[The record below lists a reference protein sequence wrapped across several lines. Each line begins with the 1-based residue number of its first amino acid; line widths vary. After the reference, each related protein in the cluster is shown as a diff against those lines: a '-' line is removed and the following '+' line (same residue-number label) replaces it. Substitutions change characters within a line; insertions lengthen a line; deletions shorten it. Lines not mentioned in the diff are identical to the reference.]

1 MMTPKSTT
9 AAPLLQAPAKQAI
22 APRIWTARSIFAL
35 LLAITLTGGV
45 WFGLQDL
52 SFHARIAFIT
62 FGLAVI
68 GWVFTNIDDTYVAL
82 VAAMVFT
89 ITGINSPDE
98 FFEALGDSTI
108 WLLLASFIIA
118 AAATA
123 SGLSRRLAVRV
134 VTRARSVKHL
144 FYLLTGVL
152 LVTTFIV
159 PTTSGRA
166 ALMLPVFIAIS
177 TAIDNR
183 RITRALALLFPTII
197 LLSTVASLIGAGA
210 HLVTVEILWR
220 MADERIGFG
229 RWLMLGL
236 PFALVSCYISTW
248 VILKLFLNRDE
259 QRHALHLRADQLAG
273 ETQVTGP
280 FTRREQFV
288 LWVVV
293 ALVLLWS
300 TEALHGINNTIVAL
314 VGALIVTMPTIGA
327 VSFKEAVKK
336 VEWMMLL
343 FMAATI
349 ELGEALVESG
359 GAEWLVGT
367 LFDTL
372 QGQFATSALAI
383 AVVIIGVSL
392 LSHLLITS
400 RTARSSVLVPL
411 VILLAMSL
419 GYNPTTLAFLS
430 TAAAGFCLT
439 LTVSAKP
446 LTMFSRSH
454 EATFTPR
461 DLLKLSGVL
470 LPIHFGLLLVFALY
484 VWPLMGLTISREAP
498 QTRPYAPTWNT
509 KSFEWLPSPSQ
520 SFEGSQQNVSNRIPM
535 VSVYAF
541 TQHRAAFEKQRLNW
555 NLIERFRLSSAP
567 WFQPS
572 AGSVAGTPTLAS
584 RVVRS
589 SCYQEETVI
598 IPPLGKH
605 SCQP

>member
-1 MMTPKSTT
+1 M
-9 AAPLLQAPAKQAI
+9 
-22 APRIWTARSIFAL
+22 
-35 LLAITLTGGV
+35 
-45 WFGLQDL
+45 
-52 SFHARIAFIT
+52 T

-89 ITGINSPDE
+89 VTGIDSPDE

-134 VTRARSVKHL
+134 VTQARSVKHL

-152 LVTTFIV
+152 LSTTFII

-166 ALMLPVFIAIS
+166 ALMLPVFVAIS

-220 MADERIGFG
+220 MVGERIGFG

-236 PFALVSCYISTW
+236 PFAIVSCYISTW
-248 VILKLFLNRDE
+248 VILKLFLNRGE
-259 QRHALHLRADQLAG
+259 QRHALHLTADQLAG

-280 FTRREQFV
+280 FSRQERFV

-293 ALVLLWS
+293 ALVALWS
-300 TEALHGINNTIVAL
+300 TESLHGINNTIVAL
-314 VGALIVTMPTIGA
+314 VGALIVTMPNLGA

-343 FMAATI
+343 FMAATL

-367 LFDTL
+367 LFETL
-372 QGQFATSALAI
+372 QGNFATSGLAI
-383 AVVIIGVSL
+383 AAVIVGISL
-392 LSHLLITS
+392 LAHLLITS

-419 GYNPTTLAFLS
+419 GYDPTTLAFLS

-470 LPIHFGLLLVFALY
+470 LPIHFGLLLAFALY
-484 VWPLMGLTISREAP
+484 VWPLMGLTITREAP
-498 QTRPYAPTWNT
+498 QTRPHAPTWNT
-509 KSFEWLPSPSQ
+509 ESFEWLPAPSRDIITAQQDGANQVQVLGQ
-520 SFEGSQQNVSNRIPM
+520 SAFACRSDEALPLHATVAESGMLGNTIWSCNVTGTTSREQAGID
-535 VSVYAF
+535 
-541 TQHRAAFEKQRLNW
+541 E
-555 NLIERFRLSSAP
+555 
-567 WFQPS
+567 QPQS
-572 AGSVAGTPTLAS
+572 
-584 RVVRS
+584 
-589 SCYQEETVI
+589 
-598 IPPLGKH
+598 
-605 SCQP
+605 